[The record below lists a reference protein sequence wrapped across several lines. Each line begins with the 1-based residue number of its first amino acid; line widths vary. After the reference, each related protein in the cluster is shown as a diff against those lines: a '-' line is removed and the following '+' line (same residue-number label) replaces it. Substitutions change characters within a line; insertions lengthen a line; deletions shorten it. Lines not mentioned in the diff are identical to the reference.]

1 MSTFDPNQP
10 GVANGSYFALPY
22 TTEEA
27 DIVLVS
33 VPWDVSTSYRAGT
46 HRGPGAIIDASV
58 QVDLFNPRVPDAWK
72 IPIATLPANDELF
85 ALNTGARMKAEEV
98 IAAWEAGTEP
108 EEAGAD
114 QALEEVNQACARMN
128 RIVYLQCAEQLRRG
142 KFVGLVGGE
151 HSVPLGYLQALGEHY
166 GSFGILHVDAHADL
180 RKAYEGFTF
189 SHASIMYNAL
199 RSVPSVTS
207 LVQVGVRDYCQEEA
221 DLICSDNRL
230 SFFPDEALNQDQFE
244 GLTWRE
250 ECERILESL
259 PSHVY
264 ISLDIDGLSPELCP
278 HTGTPVPGGL
288 SFSQAD
294 YLLYLLASGNK
305 KIIGFDLCEVA
316 PGSGEDEWDANVGA
330 RILHKLCCYSYLNN
344 NK

>member
-1 MSTFDPNQP
+1 
-10 GVANGSYFALPY
+10 
-22 TTEEA
+22 
-27 DIVLVS
+27 
-33 VPWDVSTSYRAGT
+33 
-46 HRGPGAIIDASV
+46 RGPGAIIDASV

-166 GSFGILHVDAHADL
+166 GSFGILHIDAHADL